1 MMRALLIRRPWIDL
15 ILDGKKTWEIRGSG
29 TLIRETIGLI
39 ASGSGTVIGVCDL
52 VDCIGP
58 LTIAEFGRNA
68 AKAAMSK
75 ADARSGSGYRR
86 TYAWVLDKPRR
97 LKRPIQYEHPSGAVI
112 WVRLD
117 GSTERAIGRLIK
129 EGKDGAL
136 EHHCGRA

>member
-29 TLIRETIGLI
+29 TSIRETIGLI

-68 AKAAMSK
+68 AKAAMTR
-75 ADARSGSGYRR
+75 AEARSGSGYRH
-86 TYAWVLDKPRR
+86 TYAWVLDKPRG
-97 LKRPIQYEHPSGAVI
+97 LKKPVPYQHPSGAVI
-112 WVRLD
+112 WVNLD
-117 GSTERAIGRLIK
+117 PSIQGAIRKAVHRSIR
-129 EGKDGAL
+129 
-136 EHHCGRA
+136 H